1 MVAVAVVGTTL
12 MVATPA
18 IAGPWTDDVP
28 ITDSVL
34 TAYTVPPPV
43 VSCGTLTIG
52 TTRLNWTAV
61 PGATSYLLHYGTGG
75 GTSETVGPAVLSKTF
90 SGLITSGTFTVQ
102 AQIDYG
108 STTWT
113 SASSNAKN
121 YTVLLIA
128 VGICT

>member
-1 MVAVAVVGTTL
+1 ML
-12 MVATPA
+12 ATPA

-28 ITDSVL
+28 ITGSAL
-34 TAYTVPPPV
+34 TAYTVPAPV

-75 GTSETVGPAVLSKTF
+75 GTSETVGSAVLSKTF

-102 AQIDYG
+102 AQINYG

-113 SASSNAKN
+113 SVSSNSKN